1 MRRNF
6 LSLFSLILI
15 AGAIFGTI
23 HYLELV
29 PETNDDYLSENEST
43 LAPAH
48 YEPSVLYG
56 MIVDSLQ
63 VIEDKIRPNQNLS
76 EILSIYNVPST
87 LIHQIAHVSKS
98 VFDVRKIAPNRKFTI
113 LCENDSIKTVRAF
126 VYEPN
131 PMEYVVFNIKD
142 TVIVYKETRPIQLV
156 EKTIM
161 GQISNSLW
169 ESMMEAGASAELS
182 SELSD
187 VFAWQIDFFRIQKN
201 DHFKVIYE
209 DKIVDGKSVGVGRII
224 AAEFGHMG
232 NNFYAFYYDQ
242 GSGIDY
248 FDEQGNSLRK
258 AFLKSPLK
266 YSRIS
271 SRFSL
276 KRFHPVQ
283 KRYKAHL
290 GTDYAAPRGTPIMS
304 VGEGVIAEAGYGQ
317 YNGNYVKVRHNST
330 YSTQYLHMSKIASGI
345 RPGTKV
351 KQGQIIGY
359 VGSTGLASGPHLC
372 FRFWRNGSQVDALR
386 VKLPA
391 SEPIKTEHK
400 ESYMTLMQQMM
411 ERLQQVAPGSNL
423 AKDASVFAYTEEE
436 NFIGPKNL
444 LP

>member
-1 MRRNF
+1 MKRNF
-6 LSLFSLILI
+6 RSLFSLILI
-15 AGAIFGTI
+15 AGAIFGVIYYFDLAPLSTEDATSEDGSN
-23 HYLELV
+23 LE
-29 PETNDDYLSENEST
+29 
-43 LAPAH
+43 PAH
-48 YEPSVLYG
+48 YEPTILYG
-56 MIVDSLQ
+56 MVVDSLQ
-63 VIEDKIRPNQNLS
+63 VIEEQIKPNQNLS
-76 EILSIYNVPST
+76 EILSVYNVSSA
-87 LIHQIAHVSKS
+87 LIHQIASASKS
-98 VFDVRKIAPNRKFTI
+98 VFDVRKIAPNKKFTV
-113 LCENDSIKTVRAF
+113 LCENDSMNTVRAF

-131 PMEYVVFNIKD
+131 PMEYVVFNVKD

-161 GQISNSLW
+161 GQITNSLW
-169 ESMMEAGASAELS
+169 ESMMESGASAELS

-242 GSGIDY
+242 GSGVDY
-248 FDEQGNSLRK
+248 FDEEGNSLRK

-304 VGEGVIAEAGYGQ
+304 VGEGVIAEAGYSQ

-330 YSTQYLHMSKIASGI
+330 YTTQYLHMSKIASGM
-345 RPGTKV
+345 RSGTKV
-351 KQGQIIGY
+351 RQGQVIGY
-359 VGSTGLASGPHLC
+359 VGSTGLATGPHLC
-372 FRFWRNGSQVDALR
+372 FRFWKNGSQVDALR
-386 VKLPA
+386 VQLPP
-391 SEPIKTEHK
+391 SEPIKSEHRDP
-400 ESYMTLMQQMM
+400 YMIVMQQMM
-411 ERLQQVAPGSNL
+411 ERLQNVVPGNYVS
-423 AKDASVFAYTEEE
+423 KDTSAFAYAEQSD
-436 NFIGPKNL
+436 FIGPKNL
-444 LP
+444 IP